1 MRTLAVVTAL
11 GITLPVNLPTPD
23 TASLFPVDAVSS
35 PESETRRDGRTPQ
48 AMLSDTPADEQAPDV
63 QVDTSPAAPASDEQA
78 PDVQV
83 DTPPAAPASDDPA
96 PTEAAETTHA
106 APGPESAPPVSREE
120 LCSTLLRSAQAHDLP
135 ITFFGNL
142 IWQESRFDSKA
153 VSPVG
158 AQGVAQFMPKVATE
172 VGVSNPFNPF
182 EALPAAAR
190 MLRGLF
196 RQFGNFGLAA
206 AAYNAGARRVDDWLS
221 KGGKLPEETRNYVRV
236 ITGRPADE
244 WRGPK
249 PKLAAFKLPPRM
261 PCRHMDEFA
270 QADEAARVEEAAFIA
285 EQERLQAAER
295 ARVAAAAHA
304 KSSRHGKKHEPS
316 KPEAKTAATVA
327 TKAATKPDT
336 KIATKASPNANAA
349 ASHAKSNNHGKK
361 HEPSKPEA
369 KTAATVATKAATR
382 PDTKIATK
390 ASPNAKQSKGKSQPT
405 RVAVVIKPQAGKT
418 AAPTPAT
425 AKPRNRKV
433 ADAGR

>member
-48 AMLSDTPADEQAPDV
+48 AMLSDTPA
-63 QVDTSPAAPASDEQA
+63 DEQA

-316 KPEAKTAATVA
+316 KPEAKTAATLA
-327 TKAATKPDT
+327 TKAATK
-336 KIATKASPNANAA
+336 
-349 ASHAKSNNHGKK
+349 
-361 HEPSKPEA
+361 
-369 KTAATVATKAATR
+369 